1 MADRLTYT
9 VPEAAHALGVGKNR
23 VYDLIAAGDLIAVK
37 FGRVIRI
44 PKTSL
49 ETWLESKL
57 EQPWKR

>member
-23 VYDLIAAGDLIAVK
+23 VYDLIAAGDLPAVK

-49 ETWLESKL
+49 EEWLESKL
-57 EQPWKR
+57 EQTWKH

>member
-23 VYDLIAAGDLIAVK
+23 VYDLIASGDLPAVK

-49 ETWLESKL
+49 EEWLESKL